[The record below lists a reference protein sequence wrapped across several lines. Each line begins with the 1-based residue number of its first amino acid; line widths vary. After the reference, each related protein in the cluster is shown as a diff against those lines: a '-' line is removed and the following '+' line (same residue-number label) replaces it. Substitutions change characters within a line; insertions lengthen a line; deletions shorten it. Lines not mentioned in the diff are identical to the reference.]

1 MILTLTYFKC
11 WENKIFNLPD
21 NGTVLISGKSGK
33 GKTSILEAI
42 NFVLFGKGR
51 KIVTIGHKKCK
62 VYLEYKN
69 FKITRTR
76 CPNRLH
82 LIYNNIH
89 YEDDAAQEIV
99 NKFFGKFFNIIGYM
113 QQNSL
118 NSFLLLNPLEKLE
131 FLEKLSFQKMNI
143 SNIKRKTKNLLKD
156 RKDDLLENKSQIQ
169 ILTEIIQNK
178 ENEITPI
185 DKPLKICSLKNA
197 EIRYNNSE
205 VKIKNLLK
213 KIKVLE
219 KGLTSTKI
227 LNKFL
232 QEFNEN
238 FNNKKDK
245 LEKLKE
251 KNQNINIDEITSELK
266 GLKKEYKNLKKLREK
281 RQLVESIQEL
291 STKIKN
297 IDDILWKNDT
307 KNDTKENVEIFEQY
321 IKDIVTV
328 KRLEKQLN
336 SLILIDNYSELKKQ
350 LSLSK
355 NVKCPGCNISLNYDI
370 ENKLLVVSNNLPISN
385 KEELIK
391 KIKSHENNLKIKD
404 RLTSQINEI
413 KSNYEEFN
421 IDELNDI
428 CDDMKNFKK
437 YYDKN
442 ISLEYE
448 KKILQKSLIK
458 KKLKLKEYVDE
469 ILIDCN
475 LEEDKLLEKISSLK
489 IIIENY
495 KNQNT
500 IITTLN
506 QELEHLSLKHKKEL
520 DIYIKKYKKLLK
532 VTQFQKKIT
541 EKETQLKI
549 LENEKKYNY
558 QQLKDIEKYQNYK
571 KILKGLKTL
580 QNKLKLLENNNKI
593 LRDKLSATMLLQ
605 TKIKEAE
612 SISISNIIQSINN
625 YAKNYLDLFF
635 IEDLIT
641 VSLLSF
647 NEDKKPKIHISID
660 YKGMNCEL
668 KMLSGG
674 EIQRIVLA
682 FNLALS
688 DMFNLPLLLLDESTS
703 NLDQELTNIVING
716 IKSNYSNKL
725 VILIAHQ
732 VISGIF
738 DNVIEI

>member
-42 NFVLFGKGR
+42 NFALFGKGR

-62 VYLEYKN
+62 VFFQYDN

-82 LIYNNIH
+82 LISNNSE
-89 YEDDAAQEIV
+89 YEDEAAQEII

-118 NSFLLLNPLEKLE
+118 NSFLLLNPLDKLE
-131 FLEKLSFQKMNI
+131 FLEKLSFQKINI
-143 SNIKRKTKNLLKD
+143 SSIKKKTKNLLKD
-156 RKDDLLENKSQIQ
+156 RKDELLENKSQIQ

-178 ENEITPI
+178 ENGII
-185 DKPLKICSLKNA
+185 KVDKPSKLYSLKNA
-197 EIRYNNSE
+197 ETRYKNTE
-205 VKIKNLLK
+205 IKIKNLQK
-213 KIKVLE
+213 KIKSLE
-219 KGLTSTKI
+219 NGLTSTKI

-232 QEFNEN
+232 EEFNEN

-245 LEKLKE
+245 LEKSKKE
-251 KNQNINIDEITSELK
+251 ISPINIEGINEKLLDVK
-266 GLKKEYKNLKKLREK
+266 QDYKNLKKYREK
-281 RQLVESIQEL
+281 KRLVKSMEKFS
-291 STKIKN
+291 SKIKN
-297 IDDILWKNDT
+297 IDEILWENGSKD
-307 KNDTKENVEIFEQY
+307 DTKENIEIFEQY
-321 IKDIVTV
+321 VKDIIIVN
-328 KRLEKQLN
+328 RLKTKLK
-336 SLILIDNYSELKKQ
+336 SLIFTDNYNKLKHQ

-355 NVKCPGCNISLNYDI
+355 NVKCPNCNTNLNYDI
-370 ENKLLVVSNNLPISN
+370 EKEILVVSNNPIIID

-391 KIKSHENNLKIKD
+391 KIKSHENNIKIKD
-404 RLTSQINEI
+404 RLTSQILEI
-413 KSNYEEFN
+413 KSNYEDFN
-421 IDELNDI
+421 IDEYNDI
-428 CDDMKNFKK
+428 EIEMKNFKT
-437 YYDKN
+437 YYEKN

-448 KKILQKSLIK
+448 KKTLQKSVNKIV
-458 KKLKLKEYVDE
+458 KKLDKNINE
-469 ILIDCN
+469 IRIDCG
-475 LEEDKLLEKISSLK
+475 LEEDELVEQISSLK
-489 IIIENY
+489 IIIANY
-495 KNQNT
+495 KNQSNF
-500 IITTLN
+500 IITLE
-506 QELEHLSLKHKKEL
+506 QEISELSLKHKREMAK
-520 DIYIKKYKKLLK
+520 YIKKYGKILKKE
-532 VTQFQKKIT
+532 QFEKKIK
-541 EKETQLKI
+541 EKENQMII
-549 LENEKKYNY
+549 LENEKKTNY
-558 QQLKDIEKYQNYK
+558 QQLKNNEKYQNYK
-571 KILKGLKTL
+571 INLKELKTL
-580 QNKLKLLENNNKI
+580 QNKFKLLEKNNKI
-593 LRDKLSATMLLQ
+593 LRDKLSSTMLLQ

-612 SISISNIIQSINN
+612 SISITNIIQSINN

-635 IEDLIT
+635 TEDLIT

-647 NEDKKPKIHISID
+647 NEDKKPKINISID

-688 DMFNLPLLLLDESTS
+688 DMFNLPILLLDESTS
-703 NLDQELTNIVING
+703 NLDQELTNTVING
-716 IKSNYSNKL
+716 IKSNYNNKL